1 MIVMLRYDDGVM
13 VACSG
18 MEPGS
23 YWGWCIVDDVGD
35 SEADD
40 ANAVNVKGS
49 GIYVRV
55 AAFTGSSRIVCKY
68 GLVAVG

>member
-1 MIVMLRYDDGVM
+1 
-13 VACSG
+13 

-23 YWGWCIVDDVGD
+23 YWGCIVDDVGD

-49 GIYVRV
+49 GTYVRV
-55 AAFTGSSRIVCKY
+55 VAFTGSSQIV
-68 GLVAVG
+68 GTMDWRRSGVITRMLLD